1 MKKYLIFLLFVG
13 ICQFSLAQQPYKYV
27 IIPTL
32 FPDFTEGFNPYGL
45 STSLQKELN
54 AKSIETV
61 FQSDEVPA
69 NYCDAVTAGLVKLKS
84 TFRNK
89 LTVELKD
96 CRNRVIWSQE
106 GTGRSKDFREGYG
119 EAIADALKNLNELP
133 INQNP
138 SAAEKGVT
146 TKPTENEDN
155 PLPAITDKPQQKA
168 EVEIAEVAGGQKS
181 IYKPENLFYNYS
193 YFVDFVA
200 KGNGKK
206 ELVIVNG
213 ELLGYQNLQVI
224 ATLIPSGLDQVFTVN
239 WINTD
244 GTTVRGVANLTSE
257 ELNVSLPNGDEMEV
271 IQLRKY

>member
-1 MKKYLIFLLFVG
+1 MKKYLIFFLFVG
-13 ICQFSLAQQPYKYV
+13 ICQFSFAQQPYKYV
-27 IIPTL
+27 IIPTQ

-45 STSLQKELN
+45 STSLQEELN

-61 FQSDEVPA
+61 FQSDEVPD
-69 NYCDAVTAGLVKLKS
+69 NYCDAVTASLVKLKS

-106 GTGRSKDFREGYG
+106 GTGRSKDFRKGYG

-133 INQNP
+133 VNPNQ
-138 SAAEKGVT
+138 STVEKAVT

-155 PLPAITDKPQQKA
+155 PLPAIADEPQPKSK
-168 EVEIAEVAGGQKS
+168 VEISEVATGHES
-181 IYKPENLFYNYS
+181 IYKPENLYYNYT
-193 YFVDFVA
+193 YFVDFIERE
-200 KGNGKK
+200 NGKK

-213 ELLGYQNLQVI
+213 ELLGYQNVQTI
-224 ATLIPSGLDQVFTVN
+224 ATLNPSGLDHVFTVN